1 METLKYSFTVN
12 FTFIQYFKMLF
23 ELLSKIVPFYII
35 SFLVSLILSITVID
49 ELSIISIITFFIIIF
64 FRLSA
69 YIIIFYCF
77 LCIMSSILR
86 MILAHKI
93 TYCFFEN
100 KFTVKK
106 SFTKDLEIYYDMVSQ
121 LFPLKYS
128 NVIYI
133 KKRGFLWFPKK
144 IFIESPEFETF
155 LFSRIQIKK

>member
-12 FTFIQYFKMLF
+12 FTIIRYFKMLF
-23 ELLSKIVPFYII
+23 VLLSKTVPFYIV
-35 SFLVSLILSITVID
+35 SFLISLILSVTVID
-49 ELSIISIITFFIIIF
+49 ELSIIGIITFFIIIF
-64 FRLSA
+64 FRLSG
-69 YIIIFYCF
+69 YILIFYCF

-106 SFTKDLEIYYDMVSQ
+106 TFTKNLEFYYDMVSK

-133 KKRGFLWFPKK
+133 KKKGLLWFPKN

-155 LFSRIQIKK
+155 FFSKIQIKK